1 LEKSRN
7 HLLATLRKSEGEEVR
22 IELCDF
28 KGAHFL
34 GVRVWARTEAGMR
47 PTKSGLTVSMRL
59 AEPLMFAIQQ
69 ALTESAQVGPQ
80 AELFPVARRQ
90 S

>member
-1 LEKSRN
+1 MEKSRN
-7 HLLATLRKSEGEEVR
+7 RLLAALRKSEGEEVR

-34 GVRVWARTEAGMR
+34 GVRVWARTEAGMK
-47 PTKSGLTVSMRL
+47 PTEKGLTVSMRL
-59 AEPLMFAIQQ
+59 AEPLMYAIQQ
-69 ALTESAQVGPQ
+69 AITEAAQVGPQ